1 MLLHNHLKRSRKKSK
16 LTIQDI
22 AFLLD
27 YDVSNLSK
35 YERAVKSVPLHISLG
50 YHIISNEPLFK
61 YFQTDIFSLADRI
74 SRKVVQLMGQL
85 EDEIQTKKVQM
96 RVEALEDILRSIGCL
111 KALNTPDTYDGEEFD
126 EE

>member
-1 MLLHNHLKRSRKKSK
+1 MFLTNHLKRSRKKSK

-27 YDVSNLSK
+27 YDVSNISK
-35 YERAVKSVPLHISLG
+35 YERAEKSVPLHISLG

-61 YFQTDIFSLADRI
+61 FFQTDIFSLADRI
-74 SRKVVQLMGQL
+74 SRKVVQLMATL

-111 KALNTPDTYDGEEFD
+111 KALNTPDTYEGDEYD

>member
-35 YERAVKSVPLHISLG
+35 YERADKSVPLHISLG
-50 YHIISNEPLFK
+50 YHIVSNEPLFK

-111 KALNTPDTYDGEEFD
+111 KALNIPDTYEGDEFEE
-126 EE
+126 E

>member
-35 YERAVKSVPLHISLG
+35 YERADKSVPLHISLG

-61 YFQTDIFSLADRI
+61 FFQTDIFSLADRI

-111 KALNTPDTYDGEEFD
+111 KALNIPDAYEGDEFD

>member
-35 YERAVKSVPLHISLG
+35 YERAEKSVPLHISLG

-61 YFQTDIFSLADRI
+61 FFQKDIFSLADRI
-74 SRKVVQLMGQL
+74 ARKVVQLMSTL
-85 EDEIQTKKVQM
+85 EDEIQTKKVQL
-96 RVEALEDILRSIGCL
+96 RVGALEDILRSIGCL
-111 KALNTPDTYDGEEFD
+111 KALNEPETYDGEEFD
-126 EE
+126 GE